1 MMPLASLSQYCEY
14 FETYSKTQLD
24 SMGWDGSPNSGWS
37 VSKTG
42 GYSGKSLFLN
52 AGIGSYMDLGSECN
66 TSVNAK
72 DTISF
77 QYTFSS
83 GSGIFAIG
91 IQDGFATPGT
101 SITWLDTLPVVSVWT
116 YYSLSYPVLYNPY
129 KITFHIESTSA
140 SNKIGID
147 NLCFS
152 NSDAIGICMILPIEL
167 SDFSAEV
174 INVEPN
180 AASNKV
186 QLSWVT
192 QSEINTNSFVI
203 LRSGN
208 NLSFDS
214 VGIVKAS
221 GNSNL
226 PIYYSYTD
234 VPGSTGNFYYRLK
247 MLDND
252 DSYTFSNTASAYI
265 LGNNPLVFAS
275 GVIQNTSGDE
285 ALLSI
290 FSVEGKLVYS
300 GNVVANSKIDL
311 RFLLPGIYF
320 VRHSQDQVMSIAIF

>member
-1 MMPLASLSQYCEY
+1 
-14 FETYSKTQLD
+14 
-24 SMGWDGSPNSGWS
+24 MGWDGSPNSGWS

-52 AGIGSYMDLGSECN
+52 AGIGAYMNLGSQCN
-66 TSVNAK
+66 TSVNAN

-91 IQDGFATPGT
+91 IQDGFATPGVN
-101 SITWLDTLPVVSVWT
+101 ITWLDTLPVVSTWT
-116 YYSLSYPVLYNPY
+116 YYSLSYPILYNPY

-152 NSDAIGICMILPIEL
+152 NSDAIGVCMILPIEL
-167 SDFSAEV
+167 SDFLAEV
-174 INVEPN
+174 INGESN

-208 NLSFDS
+208 NLNFDS
-214 VGIVKAS
+214 VGIMKAS
-221 GNSNL
+221 GNSIL
-226 PIYYSYTD
+226 PINYSYTD
-234 VPGSTGNFYYRLK
+234 APVASGNFYYRLK

-252 DSYTFSNTASAYI
+252 GSYTFSNTASAYI
-265 LGNNPLVFAS
+265 LGNTPLVFAS
-275 GVIQNTSGDE
+275 GVIQNTSSNE

-300 GNVVANSKIDL
+300 GKVGANSKIDL
-311 RFLLPGIYF
+311 RFLFPGIYF
-320 VRHSQDQVMSIAIF
+320 VRHSEDQVMRVALF